1 MFDISWSEI
10 LVLGIVA
17 LIVVG
22 PKELPTLLR
31 TVGRYMGMIR
41 RQAAEFRAQF
51 DEAMRESELDQIR
64 KDVEGIKTDAEN
76 TIRDAGHAFDKE
88 MSDARREFETAGE
101 SITKTDA
108 GASAGHDAN
117 GMPIDY
123 AASSLPLDATA
134 ASAPASEPASGAG
147 SAAVA
152 AAAAAAA
159 ATPTPAPAR
168 EPAKSEA

>member
-10 LVLGIVA
+10 LVIGIVA

-76 TIRDAGHAFDKE
+76 TIRDAGQAFDKE

-101 SITKTDA
+101 SITRSDGTPSLA
-108 GASAGHDAN
+108 HDAN
-117 GMPIDY
+117 GLPIDY
-123 AASSLPLDATA
+123 GASSLPPEA
-134 ASAPASEPASGAG
+134 ASAPSPASEPASGAG

-159 ATPTPAPAR
+159 ATPAR
-168 EPAKSEA
+168 APAKSEA